1 MSQKLVV
8 ETWGELG
15 SIPGIKEI
23 MPLETEVA
31 NAMKAEGVIE
41 GLFVKDGASE
51 EAYKTHLASPH
62 FKVYKEGTP
71 HMIKSL
77 ELVPMQPLDTDGMK
91 RIFNKQ

>member
-15 SIPGIKEI
+15 SISGIKEI

-41 GLFVKDGASE
+41 SLFIKDGASE
-51 EAYKTHLASPH
+51 EAYKTHLA
-62 FKVYKEGTP
+62 
-71 HMIKSL
+71 
-77 ELVPMQPLDTDGMK
+77 
-91 RIFNKQ
+91 

>member
-15 SIPGIKEI
+15 SISGIKEI

-41 GLFVKDGASE
+41 GLFVKDGAKGAFIVCNETDKAKMESQLKRLPL
-51 EAYKTHLASPH
+51 YPYFT
-62 FKVYKEGTP
+62 KVEYT
-71 HMIKSL
+71 
-77 ELVPMQPLDTDGMK
+77 LVNSFWG
-91 RIFNKQ
+91 